1 MFFHYFLLYC
11 LKIVT
16 LLYLKNQLETRGEI
30 TMNDIGLSVGMN
42 TILYYVSTVLSG
54 LSTEDDFNS
63 VYFLDLMT
71 TAIILGMYIK
81 YIEKKNE
88 QKEIEH
94 FELID
99 AANDEACKLNY
110 ERNMNIVRKPS
121 TPTIEYHPNKQ
132 IIYMICLCP
141 YFVVY

>member
-16 LLYLKNQLETRGEI
+16 LLYLKNKLETRGEI

-71 TAIILGMYIK
+71 TAIILGIYIK
-81 YIEKKNE
+81 YIQKKNE

-110 ERNMNIVRKPS
+110 ERNMNILRKPS
-121 TPTIEYHPNKQ
+121 TPTI
-132 IIYMICLCP
+132 
-141 YFVVY
+141 

>member
-30 TMNDIGLSVGMN
+30 TMNDIGMSVGMN

-54 LSTEDDFNS
+54 LSTEDTFNT

-81 YIEKKNE
+81 YIERKNE
-88 QKEIEH
+88 QNEMEH

-99 AANDEACKLNY
+99 AADNEACKLNY
-110 ERNMNIVRKPS
+110 ERNMNILTKPS
-121 TPTIEYHPNKQ
+121 TPTIEYPNKQ
-132 IIYMICLCP
+132 IIYIICLCP